1 MKVLCLNH
9 KVKECGVYQYGIRVF
24 EILGKSENIQYIYKE
39 VGSFEEYINLLS
51 NMDDIDQILY
61 NYHPSTL
68 NWLNKHN
75 IQKKVKNVGIL
86 HECSF
91 DGFDHN
97 IDMCC
102 IFNNEYIPRP
112 IFENI
117 DELLN
122 GYTPSTPEI
131 GKFIDYKIDN
141 LPVIGSF
148 GFGFNN
154 KGFHKI
160 IKMVCEQ
167 YDHAIIKL
175 VITTP
180 FFDHAVSQFAQ
191 IREACLKEHI
201 KPTVRVLV
209 TREFFTT
216 EDILLFLKSNTINV
230 FLYDE

>member
-1 MKVLCLNH
+1 MKVLFLNH
-9 KVKECGVYQYGIRVF
+9 KIKECGVYQYGIRVF
-24 EILGKSENIQYIYKE
+24 EILKKSENITYIYEE
-39 VGSFEEYINLLS
+39 VGSFEEYNSLLS
-51 NMDDIDQILY
+51 NMENTKDAVNMILY

-68 NWLNKHN
+68 HWLNQNN

-91 DGFDHN
+91 NGFDHN

-102 IFNNEYIPRP
+102 IFQNEYIPRP
-112 IFENI
+112 IFENV
-117 DELLN
+117 DKLLE
-122 GYTPSTPEI
+122 GYVPSTPEI
-131 GKFIDYKIDN
+131 GKFIDYKLDDI
-141 LPVIGSF
+141 PIIGSF
-148 GFGFNN
+148 GFGFFN

-191 IREACLKEHI
+191 IREACMTEHTN
-201 KPTVRVLV
+201 PNVRVISY
-209 TREFFTT
+209 TR
-216 EDILLFLKSNTINV
+216 
-230 FLYDE
+230 FLYNRGYIIIFKIEYD